1 MQGTL
6 TKVEAFWGARCIVF
20 HNRDGSIQDWLHNLL
35 THHFFRS
42 INLCSKLCSA
52 EGQVCWPLLI
62 MHFTH
67 SLSTTWTFL
76 QSLRYCFYINGPWS
90 DKKCSSLLGSS
101 EGTAACGIQQSFS
114 SFFLKIGFSLR
125 EAPAVSESHTWE
137 SCKHYALKPIACELG
152 KREQTWGFNS
162 PVPRLSVFSLASD
175 RSFDGSGGLGYLKQ
189 RTVLQPNAISSFT
202 FKPALAGDNT
212 NVILLK

>member
-6 TKVEAFWGARCIVF
+6 TQVEAFWGARCIGF

-35 THHFFRS
+35 IHHFFRS

-52 EGQVCWPLLI
+52 EGQAMLTAPNYALNPFFIYHMNISTKSSILLL
-62 MHFTH
+62 F
-67 SLSTTWTFL
+67 
-76 QSLRYCFYINGPWS
+76 GPWP

-137 SCKHYALKPIACELG
+137 SCKHYARKPWNLAL
-152 KREQTWGFNS
+152 
-162 PVPRLSVFSLASD
+162 PRLYGHPFNKANFVWPIGERISYRF
-175 RSFDGSGGLGYLKQ
+175 Y
-189 RTVLQPNAISSFT
+189 RTYYINSTMWKYCWRGFIWMVTP
-202 FKPALAGDNT
+202 
-212 NVILLK
+212 